1 MNEFDILLQQCEK
14 QAEKLCSIEID
25 DEYISEIDVF
35 NNYFGQLKQIIDAG
49 EKQQMKEKVNHLL
62 SLMNSIIE
70 RIQHNQQDTSSRINN
85 LLKNKNMVGYG
96 AVKHQFAHR
105 INRRY

>member
-62 SLMNSIIE
+62 NLMNSIIE
-70 RIQHNQQDTSSRINN
+70 RIQQNQQDTSSRINN

>member
-14 QAEKLCSIEID
+14 QAERLCSIEID

-49 EKQQMKEKVNHLL
+49 ERQQMKEKVNHLL

-70 RIQHNQQDTSSRINN
+70 RIQQNQQDTSSRINN

>member
-70 RIQHNQQDTSSRINN
+70 RIQQNQQDTSSRINN

>member
-1 MNEFDILLQQCEK
+1 MSEFDILLHQCEK

-25 DEYISEIDVF
+25 DSYLFEIDVF
-35 NNYFGQLKQIIDAG
+35 NNYFSQLQQIIDAN
-49 EKQQMKEKVNHLL
+49 EERNVKEKIANLL
-62 SLMNSIIE
+62 SLINNMVE
-70 RIQHNQQDTSSRINN
+70 RIQANQQETSARIND

>member
-1 MNEFDILLQQCEK
+1 MSEFDILLHQCEK

-25 DEYISEIDVF
+25 DSYLFEIDVF
-35 NNYFGQLKQIIDAG
+35 NNYFSQLQQIIDAN
-49 EKQQMKEKVNHLL
+49 EERNVKEKIANLL
-62 SLMNSIIE
+62 SLINNMVE
-70 RIQHNQQDTSSRINN
+70 RIQANQQETSARIND

-96 AVKHQFAHR
+96 AVKHQFANR

>member
-49 EKQQMKEKVNHLL
+49 ERQQMKEKVNHLL

-70 RIQHNQQDTSSRINN
+70 RIQQNQQDTSSRINN

>member
-1 MNEFDILLQQCEK
+1 MSEFDILLHQCEK

-25 DEYISEIDVF
+25 DSYLFEIDVF
-35 NNYFGQLKQIIDAG
+35 NNYFSQLQQIIDANEERNVN
-49 EKQQMKEKVNHLL
+49 EKIANLL
-62 SLMNSIIE
+62 SLINNMVE
-70 RIQHNQQDTSSRINN
+70 RIQANQQETSAHIND

>member
-1 MNEFDILLQQCEK
+1 MKFPYKVSKFTKD
-14 QAEKLCSIEID
+14 
-25 DEYISEIDVF
+25 EIDVF
-35 NNYFGQLKQIIDAG
+35 NNYFSQLQQIIDAN
-49 EKQQMKEKVNHLL
+49 EERNVKEKIANLL
-62 SLMNSIIE
+62 SLINNMVE
-70 RIQHNQQDTSSRINN
+70 RIQANQQETSARIND

>member
-1 MNEFDILLQQCEK
+1 MSEFDILLHQCEK

-25 DEYISEIDVF
+25 DSYLFEIDVF
-35 NNYFGQLKQIIDAG
+35 NNYFSQLKQIIDAN
-49 EKQQMKEKVNHLL
+49 EERNVKEKIANLL
-62 SLMNSIIE
+62 GLINSMVE
-70 RIQHNQQDTSSRINN
+70 RIQANQQETSVRIND